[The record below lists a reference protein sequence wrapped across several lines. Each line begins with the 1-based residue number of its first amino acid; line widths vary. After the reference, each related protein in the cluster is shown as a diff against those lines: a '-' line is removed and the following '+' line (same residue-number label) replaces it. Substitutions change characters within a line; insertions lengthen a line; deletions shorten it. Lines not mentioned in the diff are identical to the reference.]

1 MDCLEFNKQKILD
14 EIYKRGYYYEGK
26 YRGCSQAVIAAIK
39 DFFEIDDLVFKC
51 ASGFS
56 GGIADEAKGTCG
68 AFSGCVMVISYFF
81 GRSFEEYGISG
92 SNFKYRRL
100 IKQIRKVF
108 EKEFGGETCPIV
120 QTKVFGRY
128 YNFNDPIEKEKF
140 EEAGAH
146 KDKCTS
152 VVGYAAKCLA
162 DILIN
167 EGVKPKEGI

>member
-14 EIYKRGYYYEGK
+14 EIYKRGYFYEGK
-26 YRGCSQAVIAAIK
+26 YRGCAQAVIAAIR

-92 SNFKYRRL
+92 SKFKYRSL
-100 IKQIRKVF
+100 IKQIRERF
-108 EKEFGGETCPIV
+108 EEEFGGETCPLV

-128 YNFNDPIEKEKF
+128 YNFSKPDEKEKF

-146 KDKCTS
+146 KDKCTH
-152 VVGYAAKCLA
+152 VVGLAAMWLA
-162 DILIN
+162 DVLIR
-167 EGVKPKEGI
+167 EGILLKNI